1 MYVSEMLLR
10 EMSLRMNCL
19 LRRMPMMLPM
29 GLNDCAMFSL
39 RVAVSGAPIE
49 RM

>member
-1 MYVSEMLLR
+1 MLKS
-10 EMSLRMNCL
+10 EMSLRMNCWL
-19 LRRMPMMLPM
+19 SRMPMMLPM

-39 RVAVSGAPIE
+39 RVAVSGVPIE